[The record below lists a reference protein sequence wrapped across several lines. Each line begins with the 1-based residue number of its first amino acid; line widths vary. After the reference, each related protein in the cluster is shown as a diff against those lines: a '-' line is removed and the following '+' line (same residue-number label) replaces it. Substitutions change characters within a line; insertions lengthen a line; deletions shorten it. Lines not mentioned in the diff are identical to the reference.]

1 MHDACTFDSIKL
13 PTPSYLRQNFNI
25 SFKLQ
30 RFFKVE
36 SKKHAHKPW
45 VFPRRQG
52 WGFFVMLEFG
62 VSFQEAAAAPQL
74 FRRRKMLIG
83 SKKRSHAVEVRGSD
97 TCWIGI
103 SLPWNVFDVH
113 KNLAYYS
120 RCCGQLFKRHQ
131 LVIDCAE
138 PLSKEKREIKVVA
151 FRLHRT
157 RSSLCIEKSSKEG
170 SETRIKYSCRLLSMQ
185 LKRAISL

>member
-1 MHDACTFDSIKL
+1 MLWGEANSFLVLSTRSWKLNALMHDACTFDSIKL

-74 FRRRKMLIG
+74 FNLSEGEKC
-83 SKKRSHAVEVRGSD
+83 SSAAKNVR
-97 TCWIGI
+97 
-103 SLPWNVFDVH
+103 
-113 KNLAYYS
+113 
-120 RCCGQLFKRHQ
+120 
-131 LVIDCAE
+131 
-138 PLSKEKREIKVVA
+138 
-151 FRLHRT
+151 
-157 RSSLCIEKSSKEG
+157 
-170 SETRIKYSCRLLSMQ
+170 MQ
-185 LKRAISL
+185 LKCEEATHAESEFPSLEMFLMCIRISLITHDAAANYSSVINLWSTAQNRCLKKNAK